1 MNLTF
6 GPPKVQGN
14 MAVEAV
20 AGAVASKGPALASC
34 APVGSNGS
42 LLAVLTLKG
51 DGSVATAT
59 VTSSGLTPA
68 IEACVGNQ
76 VRGWVFSKP
85 RGGIAR
91 LEVPITFA
99 TR

>member
-1 MNLTF
+1 MSLTF

-14 MAVEAV
+14 MAIESVV
-20 AGAVASKGPALASC
+20 GAVSRQGPALSSC
-34 APVGSNGS
+34 VPVGNNGS
-42 LLAVLTLKG
+42 ALAILTLKG

-59 VTSSGLTPA
+59 VTSSGLSPA
-68 IEACVGNQ
+68 IEACVGE
-76 VRGWVFSKP
+76 RARAWTFAKP

-91 LEVPITFA
+91 LEVPVTFA